1 MVIYRK
7 SNYVCQRLVGGQ
19 MWIILIT
26 PTLLVKYE
34 AKSDGKGGVGG
45 SSRKKSTLNGC
56 LIQ

>member
-1 MVIYRK
+1 M
-7 SNYVCQRLVGGQ
+7 CQRLVGGQ

-26 PTLLVKYE
+26 PILLVKYE